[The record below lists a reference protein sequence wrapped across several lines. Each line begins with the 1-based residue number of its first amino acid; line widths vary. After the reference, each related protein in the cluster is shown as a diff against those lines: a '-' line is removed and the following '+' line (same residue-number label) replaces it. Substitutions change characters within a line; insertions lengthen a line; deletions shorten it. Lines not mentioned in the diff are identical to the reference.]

1 MINRMKKIIN
11 SNLFFIILLI
21 SSFLFVAGI
30 STRKA
35 QAINETTL
43 KGKCGIIFTSNH
55 SGWENVATLSGG
67 QLANVAMGTID
78 FDNKSYGMKFSLVN
92 PYGASSNVS
101 EVFENSTGTF
111 IFQSFNVN
119 TGIYEYTAT
128 NSQSNLTIYHV
139 SILPVNSNNT
149 FLISA
154 YTEQQ
159 GVYSTSPVSSGV
171 CQKI

>member
-1 MINRMKKIIN
+1 MLSQLKKIIG
-11 SNLFFIILLI
+11 SNWVFITLLI
-21 SSFLFVAGI
+21 LCFIMASAI

-35 QAINETTL
+35 QAITQSTL
-43 KGKCGIIFTSNH
+43 KGKCGIIFTTNH

-67 QLANVAMGTID
+67 QLGNVAMGTID
-78 FDNKSYGMKFSLVN
+78 FDNNSYGMKFSFVS

-101 EVFENSTGTF
+101 EVFENSTGIFT
-111 IFQSFNVN
+111 FQSFNVN
-119 TGIYEYTAT
+119 TGVYEYTAT
-128 NSQSNLTIYHV
+128 DSQSNLTIHHV

-159 GVYSTSPVSSGV
+159 GIYTTSPVSSGV